1 MLPAL
6 IVNQENTGLAA
17 QGLPPAPAI
26 LVMPVQVDS
35 TTRGVEGST
44 LEFVLIATAWLI
56 VNLVSIYLAV
66 KGFLLDSVP
75 VVKTVLVDDTVQD
88 VQGPHLAYAHY
99 VQALLA
105 AAIPM

>member
-1 MLPAL
+1 
-6 IVNQENTGLAA
+6 
-17 QGLPPAPAI
+17 
-26 LVMPVQVDS
+26 
-35 TTRGVEGST
+35 
-44 LEFVLIATAWLI
+44 
-56 VNLVSIYLAV
+56 VNLVSIDLAV